1 MIDLRFSIGLSFM
14 VAALATLFAGLV
26 GTALGYLLARATFR
40 GRDLLNSCLMLPF
53 VLPPTVLGF
62 ALLELLG
69 RNGVLGSFLYNYFHY
84 SAIFTWHACVI
95 ASFIIALPIMISTS
109 RAAFEMVDTNL
120 EKVSYTLGHSPWNTF
135 VNITLPLAARGLA
148 AGVVLTFARA
158 IGEFGAT
165 LILAGNIPSRTQ
177 TMPLAIYDAAQ
188 TNQESLALVLVT
200 LLSALSVGVLYAT
213 YKLGRRW

>member
-69 RNGVLGSFLYNYFHY
+69 RNGVLGSFLFNYLHY

-165 LILAGNIPSRTQ
+165 LILAGNI
-177 TMPLAIYDAAQ
+177 
-188 TNQESLALVLVT
+188 
-200 LLSALSVGVLYAT
+200 
-213 YKLGRRW
+213 